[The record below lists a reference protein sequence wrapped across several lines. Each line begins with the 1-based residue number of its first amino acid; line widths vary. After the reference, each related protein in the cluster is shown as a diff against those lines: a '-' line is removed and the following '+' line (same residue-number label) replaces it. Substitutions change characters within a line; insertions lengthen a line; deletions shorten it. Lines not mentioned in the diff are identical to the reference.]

1 MKKKRV
7 LSGIQPSGRLHLGNL
22 IGALENWKKL
32 QDKYECFFEI
42 ADLHA
47 LTTSYEDT
55 HNFSTNIKEVF
66 IDLLSIGLDPD
77 KATIFLQSDI
87 PEHSELHL
95 ILSMITPLGWLER
108 IPSYK
113 SKIQELKDRD
123 LGTYGFL
130 GYPVLQAADILIY
143 KAEVVPVGQDQLPH
157 IEITREIARRF
168 NFLYKKEVFP
178 LPKEE
183 LTNIPTLPGLDGRK
197 MSKTYGNTINLSDS
211 KDMISQKIMTMITD
225 PQRIK
230 KNDPGHPEICG
241 VFAYQSLFNAKE
253 KDKIEKACKKSEIGC
268 VDCKKLLAQE
278 IIKKLLPIQE
288 KRQEL
293 DPNKIALLL
302 KKGQEKASCVAKET
316 LIEVKKAVGLN

>member
-55 HNFSTNIKEVF
+55 HDFRTNIKEAF

-77 KATIFLQSDI
+77 KATIFLQSDL

-130 GYPVLQAADILIY
+130 GYPVLQAADILMY

-183 LTNIPTLPGLDGRK
+183 LTHIPTLPGLDGRK

-211 KDMISQKIMTMITD
+211 KEIIQKKIMSMITD
-225 PQRIK
+225 PSRIK
-230 KNDPGHPEICG
+230 KEDPGHPDICG
-241 VFAYQSLFNAKE
+241 VFAYHSLFNAKE

-268 VDCKKLLAQE
+268 VECKKILAQE
-278 IIKKLLPIQE
+278 IINKLLPIQE
-288 KRQEL
+288 KRKEF
-293 DPNKIALLL
+293 DAVKIASLLE
-302 KKGQEKASCVAKET
+302 KGREKASQAAQST
-316 LIEVKKAVGLN
+316 LKEVKKVVGLN